1 MAEQQD
7 REFFRN
13 YMIVIGLLGIM
24 IIAFIVF
31 AVSFGS
37 RDNSYIEE
45 RADEVADMTLPY
57 GRLRTDGQ
65 PIVEE
70 NVSQSEVTAVEATSA
85 EPEDMGK
92 KVYSGL
98 CFSCHGTGLPN
109 IPQLGD
115 TATWEPRI
123 ALGSA
128 LLYERAITGFTGES
142 GMPMPAR
149 GGNPALTD
157 EEIQAAVDY
166 MVTNSQ

>member
-13 YMIVIGLLGIM
+13 YMIVIGLIGVM
-24 IIAFIVF
+24 IIAFIIF
-31 AVSFGS
+31 AMSFGS
-37 RDNSYIEE
+37 RDSSYIEE
-45 RADEVADMTLPY
+45 RADEVANMTQPF
-57 GRLRTDGQ
+57 GSVRTDGQ
-65 PIVEE
+65 AIVEE
-70 NVSQSEVTAVEATSA
+70 EVIQSEPATAETAVA
-85 EPEDMGK
+85 EPEDLGK
-92 KVYSGL
+92 KIYSGL

-115 TATWEPRI
+115 TTAWESRI

-149 GGNPALTD
+149 GGNPALSD

-166 MVTNSQ
+166 MVVNSQ